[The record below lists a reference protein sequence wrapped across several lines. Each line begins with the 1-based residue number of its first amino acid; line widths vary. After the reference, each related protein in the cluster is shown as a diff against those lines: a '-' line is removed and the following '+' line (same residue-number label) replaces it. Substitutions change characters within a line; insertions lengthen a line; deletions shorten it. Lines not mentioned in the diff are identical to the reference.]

1 MKTKELSMKLRI
13 LLLCVIMLPTLA
25 TAEVYKWKDKNGE
38 VRYSDVPPPA
48 NVKQES
54 YGKKTIK
61 PTGLAPLAAVEGD
74 ATVVMNKIKESTN
87 KAKIEADKSDIGAK
101 KSDKTPLTKEEAAA
115 KRAKDAEAAKKA
127 DEAKQVELQL
137 KQENCK
143 GAKSNLATYTNG
155 GRITITDENG
165 QKQYLSDADI
175 AKGKADAQKDVD
187 KYCE

>member
-1 MKTKELSMKLRI
+1 MKLRI
-13 LLLCVIMLPTLA
+13 LLLCIIMLPTLA
-25 TAEVYKWKDKNGE
+25 TAEIYKWKDKNGE

-74 ATVVMNKIKESTN
+74 ATAAMNKDKEAS
-87 KAKIEADKSDIGAK
+87 KAKAAADKAAVDAK
-101 KSDKTPLTKEEAAA
+101 KTDKAPLTKEEAAA

-127 DEAKQVELQL
+127 DEAKQAELKL

-143 GAKSNLATYTNG
+143 GAKQNLATYTNG
-155 GRITITDENG
+155 GRIAKTDENG

-175 AKGKADAQKDVD
+175 ANGKADAQKDVD